1 MNAREALAECVL
13 PLRVRQALLVTAMR
27 RLGGPVDVSARDV
40 FDSAA
45 FDVRVEQTDAGFV
58 AMLAPAPAETK
69 G

>member
-1 MNAREALAECVL
+1 MSDIAAALAEYAL
-13 PLRVRQALLVTAMR
+13 PLRVRQAVLVTALR
-27 RLGGPVDVSARDV
+27 RLGGQMDMSRRDV

-58 AMLAPAPAETK
+58 AMLAPAPKA